1 MTKSVRMKKVRKGSV
16 GGYMLTDAEMGRMIA
31 EATVT
36 VTAPGRVP
44 QYVQVNS
51 LENGKKRKQASYAD

>member
-1 MTKSVRMKKVRKGSV
+1 
-16 GGYMLTDAEMGRMIA
+16 MLTDAEMGRMIA